1 MWQLSRLFII
11 VKSGF
16 KGGVVKVLVT
26 GITGFTGFIGGH
38 LESLLHSNDFD
49 VSAVVRSKNNS
60 PNDRTQVHLIDDIR
74 TCDFDNITK
83 GFDVVIH
90 LAALVHQPTQ
100 KDFKSYKV
108 MNTDVSIKLAL
119 ACVRNNVS
127 KLVVLSTCAVY
138 SGKKNDAF
146 SERDIVMPNSP
157 YGMSK
162 LNATK
167 KIMALLKH
175 TDTSYYILRPNLVYG
190 KNGKGNYKTL
200 VNLIYRLSST
210 PFSQATYKR
219 SYVSVH
225 NLCDFIL
232 YLINHNVESGIYNV
246 SDNHD
251 LSTKELCE
259 LIAKAQNKKIIQIPV
274 PKWVMKMTF
283 QAIGRK
289 DHYEKIYGEFRLNV
303 DKALATGWTP
313 KEIDH
318 RDFIL

>member
-1 MWQLSRLFII
+1 M
-11 VKSGF
+11 
-16 KGGVVKVLVT
+16 KVLVT
-26 GITGFTGFIGGH
+26 GITGFIGGH

-60 PNDRTQVHLIDDIR
+60 PNDKTQVHLIDDIR
-74 TCDFDNITK
+74 TCDFVTITK

-100 KDFKSYKV
+100 KDFQSFEEI
-108 MNTDVSIKLAL
+108 NTNVTVRLATACAQNNLRKLI
-119 ACVRNNVS
+119 
-127 KLVVLSTCAVY
+127 VLSTSNVY
-138 SGKKNDAF
+138 AGMQNITYN
-146 SERDIVMPNSP
+146 ENDIVQPSSP
-157 YGMSK
+157 YGRSK
-162 LNATK
+162 LGATK
-167 KIMALLKH
+167 EIITMLN
-175 TDTSYYILRPNLVYG
+175 DSCTSYYILRPNLVYG
-190 KNGKGNYKTL
+190 RNGKGNYKTL

-210 PFSQATYKR
+210 PFSQATHKR

-259 LIAKAQNKKIIQIPV
+259 LIAKAQNKKIIQLPV

-283 QAIGRK
+283 RAIGRK